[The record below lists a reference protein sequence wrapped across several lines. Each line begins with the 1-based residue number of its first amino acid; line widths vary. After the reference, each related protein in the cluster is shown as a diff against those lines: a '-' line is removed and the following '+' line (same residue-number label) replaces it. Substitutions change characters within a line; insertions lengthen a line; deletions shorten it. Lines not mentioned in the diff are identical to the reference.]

1 MQPNGGAMFG
11 RSVHETVELEKK
23 FGGGG
28 YVPFL
33 MHRCCDYV
41 KQNGTHI
48 YVCWYC
54 TVLCIG
60 MCVCVCVYVCVCMYV
75 CVCIYV
81 HAYNIA
87 QIQLDNSQAQ
97 VVFKRLLTI
106 IHHKLCK
113 YSRW

>member
-28 YVPFL
+28 YIPFL

-54 TVLCIG
+54 TMLCIG
-60 MCVCVCVYVCVCMYV
+60 MCVCVCVYVCVYV
-75 CVCIYV
+75 CVCTYIVCVYV
-81 HAYNIA
+81 CVCTYIRAC
-87 QIQLDNSQAQ
+87 IQYCSGTA
-97 VVFKRLLTI
+97 
-106 IHHKLCK
+106 
-113 YSRW
+113 